1 VDAETLDRSARL
13 AISSI
18 AVTFHIV
25 PPSAKLECLDQLH
38 PAAYLLDV
46 LEVFRLTLR
55 S

>member
-1 VDAETLDRSARL
+1 VDAETLDRFARL

-25 PPSAKLECLDQLH
+25 PPSAKLECLDQLR
-38 PAAYLLDV
+38 PAAYLIDIF
-46 LEVFRLTLR
+46 EVFSLNLR